1 MAKTLIENVHQNKVP
16 QVGQPPPPP
25 PTNQQQEVYQR
36 PPLVRIDSRST
47 LLRPGYPA
55 NPTGQPFR
63 PPNQQIRPGPPQF
76 GPRGPPNLNQ
86 RPSQPPFGQNP
97 AIRNPGVRQVGPFP
111 PRPPLQQVPRSPGT
125 FQQRPYQG
133 QIRPPFNGDQRAQTL
148 DSTDS
153 GAFKNGEEQKAA
165 LAAMKNR
172 SYSVTDG
179 QPRMEDVRR
188 YSVSSTGSVD
198 ENRPPIVQR
207 KSESELL
214 PRPGSKA
221 EQHMDRITESEVSK
235 PNLPDDKDSLQQ
247 EQIGKRDNE
256 EEGKQDKVADAKPMN
271 REGER
276 MASPLP
282 PKKEVAQVKPEEI
295 PMELK
300 ETKTKAKLE
309 DSPKRK
315 VDEINKNIK
324 SKSENNDKEEIGD
337 VKKSSKPE
345 EKKKSENISTTKMEN
360 AKPPKGRN
368 TPDLKIPLRKK
379 STPKQG

>member
-1 MAKTLIENVHQNKVP
+1 MLNVHQNKVP

-25 PTNQQQEVYQR
+25 PANQQQEIYQR
-36 PPLVRIDSRST
+36 PPFVRIDSRST
-47 LLRPGYPA
+47 LLRPGYPP

-76 GPRGPPNLNQ
+76 GPRGPPSPNQ

-97 AIRNPGVRQVGPFP
+97 GIRNAGVRQVGPFP
-111 PRPPLQQVPRSPGT
+111 PRPPLQQGPRSPGA

-153 GAFKNGEEQKAA
+153 NAFRNGEEQKAA

-179 QPRMEDVRR
+179 QPRVEDVRR
-188 YSVSSTGSVD
+188 YSISSTGSAD
-198 ENRPPIVQR
+198 ENRPHLVQR

-221 EQHMDRITESEVSK
+221 EQHMDRITESEVTR
-235 PNLPDDKDSLQQ
+235 PNLPDDKDSLRQKQ
-247 EQIGKRDNE
+247 SEKRNDEEHGKLE
-256 EEGKQDKVADAKPMN
+256 KIADSKPTN
-271 REGER
+271 HEAER
-276 MASPLP
+276 LASLLP
-282 PKKEVAQVKPEEI
+282 PKKEVVQIEPEEI
-295 PMELK
+295 PLELK
-300 ETKTKAKLE
+300 ESKIKGQLE

-324 SKSENNDKEEIGD
+324 SNSENKDKEEIEEA
-337 VKKSSKPE
+337 KKSSKPE
-345 EKKKSENISTTKMEN
+345 EKKKAENICKTKTEN

-368 TPDLKIPLRKK
+368 TPELKIPLRKK